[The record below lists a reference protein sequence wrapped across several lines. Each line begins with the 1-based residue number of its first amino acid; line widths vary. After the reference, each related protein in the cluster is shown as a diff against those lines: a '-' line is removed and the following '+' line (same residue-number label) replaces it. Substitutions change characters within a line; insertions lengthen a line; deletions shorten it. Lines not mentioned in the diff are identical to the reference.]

1 MINGKTKISELYGDY
16 HIKNQIEILEEKI
29 RDLKQENLS
38 LCWAHNTD
46 KKSPKVIEYIE
57 NTISKNNEYIDA
69 CETKILSLI
78 REINEQKLKQE
89 PQEQQDT
96 LTIVKADW
104 YESSW
109 FWIVVFLLIIL
120 CISIPAIVMAV
131 NGVN

>member
-1 MINGKTKISELYGDY
+1 MIDGKTKISELYGDY
-16 HIKNQIEILEEKI
+16 HIKKQIEILEEKI
-29 RDLKQENLS
+29 SDLKQENLE
-38 LCWAHNTD
+38 LCDVYD
-46 KKSPKVIEYIE
+46 KRNSPKINEYIE

-96 LTIVKADW
+96 LTIVKEDW